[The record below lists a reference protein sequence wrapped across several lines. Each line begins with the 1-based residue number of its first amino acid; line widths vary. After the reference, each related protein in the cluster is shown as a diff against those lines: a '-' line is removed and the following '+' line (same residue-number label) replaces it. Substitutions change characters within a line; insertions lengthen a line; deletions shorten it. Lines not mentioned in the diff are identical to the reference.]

1 MVRQYGLAVKRNFRG
16 GDVGKM
22 GKQTEV
28 RKRIKK
34 VMAALGIQTQAE
46 FARTLGFKLTTLN
59 AWMTGTSLPSPEAYA
74 TLARESRDT
83 EDAFYFL
90 ERAGLR
96 REVIDSA
103 AALVVERRRA
113 LMGEIAPIGR
123 FHQTEEGMQEDGP
136 PVGVSAE
143 YIYDPISTVWIVV
156 N

>member
-1 MVRQYGLAVKRNFRG
+1 M
-16 GDVGKM
+16 GKM

-103 AALVVERRRA
+103 LSRK
-113 LMGEIAPIGR
+113 
-123 FHQTEEGMQEDGP
+123 
-136 PVGVSAE
+136 
-143 YIYDPISTVWIVV
+143 
-156 N
+156 